1 MLSKPAY
8 ITSAFFNYLVGPTGC
23 LRPLHGHGG
32 WTWPI
37 LGGLS
42 SGAVTLLSAPL
53 MPERCLSHHLS
64 TSSIWWVSLLSPTSQ
79 HSLLL
84 GVSSYQPTKCICR
97 GAGLTL
103 TPRSPSEATLLL
115 SSLTARNFKR
125 IVSPHGVSGL
135 LPPRP
140 ANNEVPVH
148 IITSRGLLGP
158 LCCCY
163 KSHTMSYKPMTVTIF
178 QPNVIYGQRI
188 LNFM

>member
-23 LRPLHGHGG
+23 LGPLHGHGG

-42 SGAVTLLSAPL
+42 AGAVTLLSAPL
-53 MPERCLSHHLS
+53 MPERCLSHLLS
-64 TSSIWWVSLLSPTSQ
+64 ASSIWWTSLLSLTSQ
-79 HSLLL
+79 PSLFL
-84 GVSSYQPTKCICR
+84 VVCSYQPAKRICR
-97 GAGLTL
+97 GAGLLL
-103 TPRSPSEATLLL
+103 TPCSPSEATPLL
-115 SSLTARNFKR
+115 SSLTARNF
-125 IVSPHGVSGL
+125 SPRGVSGL

-140 ANNEVPVH
+140 ANSVVRVH
-148 IITSRGLLGP
+148 IGTSRGLLGP

-163 KSHTMSYKPMTVTIF
+163 KNRTMSCKPMTVTVF
-178 QPNVIYGQRI
+178 QQNVVYGQWN